1 MKFCFLITE
10 DVAKQVIKQGSLE
23 NIILW
28 NTEQGNKR
36 NGFLVTNRQ
45 TDKKC
50 ILDWRIEFIKWVGH
64 FTKEAILIEQ
74 KGKVK
79 QALQC
84 VYYAVSYGKR
94 QDYKQWP
101 EA

>member
-1 MKFCFLITE
+1 M
-10 DVAKQVIKQGSLE
+10 
-23 NIILW
+23 
-28 NTEQGNKR
+28 
-36 NGFLVTNRQ
+36 
-45 TDKKC
+45 
-50 ILDWRIEFIKWVGH
+50 GH

-79 QALQC
+79 QAPQC